1 MKATMKQN
9 QDGTYQYILER
20 NDGSIEIAR
29 KSSKRTFKYMLVGRS
44 NKSKGAIKDGADWFF
59 IAMGNN
65 PKNIIN
71 SWKYLYTHCD
81 KEIIN
86 IEQA

>member
-1 MKATMKQN
+1 
-9 QDGTYQYILER
+9 
-20 NDGSIEIAR
+20 
-29 KSSKRTFKYMLVGRS
+29 MLVGRL
-44 NKSKGAIKDGADWFF
+44 NKSKGASKDGADWFF